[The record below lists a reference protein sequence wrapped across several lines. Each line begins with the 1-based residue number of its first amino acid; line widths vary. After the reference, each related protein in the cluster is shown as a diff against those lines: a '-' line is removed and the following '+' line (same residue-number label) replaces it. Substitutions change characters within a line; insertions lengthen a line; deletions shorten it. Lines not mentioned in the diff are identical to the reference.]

1 MFMEPCPIGYCV
13 GEVGGESGAVWWV
26 LPGFRVYMGKGLG
39 LLVPGEV
46 TRKA

>member
-1 MFMEPCPIGYCV
+1 MFMEPRPIGYCV

-26 LPGFRVYMGKGLG
+26 LPSSRAYMGKGLG

-46 TRKA
+46 MRKA